1 MQLKPYPISTYLQRV
16 KIALHYLLPQLAITR
31 AAGWLAEQKW
41 GIVTHFIIKLFAKQ
55 YKVDLSEAAKTEPSD
70 YATFNEFFIRELKE
84 GARPINNELNTLCLP
99 ADGKVSESGEIS
111 DDRLLQAKGHH
122 FTLAALLANDEEMA
136 AKFKNG
142 TFITTYLSPS
152 DYHRVH
158 MPYDATLRKMIYVP
172 GELYSVN
179 PFLAEHVPNLFA
191 RNERVI
197 CEFDT
202 AFGPM
207 IQILVGATITASM
220 STVWAGVINPPRADE
235 VVIWNY
241 DTDGEKAIK
250 LQKGEEMG
258 AFRLGSTVINLFPKG
273 KINLNPALITGTKTR
288 MGEELGKVIT
298 H

>member
-1 MQLKPYPISTYLQRV
+1 MQLKSYPTPTYLQRV

-41 GIVTHFIIKLFAKQ
+41 GAVTHFIIKLFAKQ
-55 YKVDLSEAAKTEPSD
+55 YKVNLSEAVKNEPSD

-84 GARPINNELNTLCLP
+84 NARPINTESNVVCLP
-99 ADGKVSESGEIS
+99 ADGKVSESGDIA
-111 DDRLLQAKGHH
+111 DNRLLQAKGHF
-122 FTLAALLANDEEMA
+122 FTLETLLANDQEMA
-136 AKFKNG
+136 NKLKDG
-142 TFITTYLSPS
+142 TFITTYLSPT

-158 MPYDATLRKMIYVP
+158 MPCDGTLRKMIYVP
-172 GELYSVN
+172 GELFSVN

-207 IQILVGATITASM
+207 VQILVGATITASM

-235 VVIWNY
+235 VVVWNY
-241 DTDGEKAIK
+241 ETEGEKAIK

-258 AFRLGSTVINLFPKG
+258 AFRLGSTVINLFPTG
-273 KINLNPALITGTKTR
+273 KVHLNPALVTGTKTR
-288 MGEELGKVIT
+288 MGEELGRVI
-298 H
+298 

>member
-1 MQLKPYPISTYLQRV
+1 MQLKSYPTPSYFQRA
-16 KIALHYLLPQLAITR
+16 KIALHYLLPQLTITR

-41 GIVTHFIIKLFAKQ
+41 GAVTHFIIKLFAKQ
-55 YKVDLSEAAKTEPSD
+55 YKVNLSEAVKTEPSD

-84 GARPINNELNTLCLP
+84 GVRPINNDLNTICLP

-111 DDRLLQAKGHH
+111 DNRLLQAKGHH
-122 FTLAALLANDEEMA
+122 FTLETLLANDEEMA
-136 AKFKNG
+136 AKFKDG

-158 MPYDATLRKMIYVP
+158 MPCDATLRKMIYVP

-207 IQILVGATITASM
+207 LQILVGATVTASM

-235 VVIWNY
+235 VVVWNY
-241 DTDGEKAIK
+241 ETESEKAIK
-250 LQKGEEMG
+250 LRKGEEMG

-273 KINLNPALITGTKTR
+273 TVHLSPALIAGTKTR
-288 MGEELGKVIT
+288 MGEELGRVVAY
-298 H
+298 